1 MENLP
6 SITSDVD
13 TLGGASLRG
22 DLRSRIK
29 TLAGLFKLRIVVLLL
44 ISALGGAIL
53 GAGGWPGMQ
62 ALTLVHHRRTIC
74 GRGFG
79 GQPIS
84 GTRP

>member
-53 GAGGWPGMQ
+53 KTINVSA
-62 ALTLVHHRRTIC
+62 HHRRTIC